1 VGKFENKG
9 GNSLSKKKGIMGGT
23 FDPIH
28 YGHLVTA
35 EEVRDYF
42 DLEEVVFVPSARP
55 PHKIGQ
61 EISDPEHRY
70 LMVVLATV
78 TNPYFRVSRVEIE
91 RPGPSYSI
99 DTVWYFKKIWGEDTE
114 IFFITGADAF
124 AQISNW
130 NNPAELLSLC
140 TFVAAS
146 RPGYRLRLE
155 GSLQGKIE
163 VIEVSALAIS
173 SSEIRRR
180 VKRGESIKYL
190 LPEAVENYI
199 YKHGLYRT

>member
-99 DTVWYFKKIWGEDTE
+99 DTVRYFKKIWGEDTE

-124 AQISNW
+124 AQISSW
-130 NNPAELLSLC
+130 NNPAELLNLC

-199 YKHGLYRT
+199 YKHGLYRI

>member
-1 VGKFENKG
+1 
-9 GNSLSKKKGIMGGT
+9 MGGT

-28 YGHLVTA
+28 HGHLVTA

-42 DLEEVVFVPSARP
+42 DLDEVVFVPSARP

-61 EISDPEHRY
+61 EVSDPEHRY

-78 TNPYFRVSRVEIE
+78 TNPYFQVSRAEIE

-99 DTVWYFKKIWGEDTE
+99 DTVRYFKDLWGERTE

-124 AQISNW
+124 SQISSW
-130 NNPAELLSLC
+130 NNPEELLELC

-146 RPGYRLRLE
+146 RPGYRLLGVE
-155 GSLQGKIE
+155 KKYQGRVKT
-163 VIEVSALAIS
+163 IEVSALAIS
-173 SSEIRRR
+173 SSEIRWR
-180 VKRGESIKYL
+180 VRRGESIKYL
-190 LPEAVENYI
+190 VPETVENYI
-199 YKHGLYRT
+199 YKNGLYRN

>member
-1 VGKFENKG
+1 MAR
-9 GNSLSKKKGIMGGT
+9 KGIMGGT

-42 DLEEVVFVPSARP
+42 DLDEVVFVPSGRP

-61 EISDPEHRY
+61 KITDPEHRY

-78 TNPYFRVSRVEIE
+78 TNPYFSVSRVEIE
-91 RPGPSYSI
+91 RPGPSYSV
-99 DTVWYFKKIWGEDTE
+99 DTVRYFKTLWGKETE
-114 IFFITGADAF
+114 VFFITGADAF
-124 AQISNW
+124 AQISTW
-130 NNPAELLSLC
+130 NNPQELLTMC

-146 RPGYRLRLE
+146 RPGYKLNIDKDFRDRVR
-155 GSLQGKIE
+155 I
-163 VIEVSALAIS
+163 IEVSALAIS

-180 VKRGESIKYL
+180 VRRGESIKYL
-190 LPEAVENYI
+190 LPETVEHYI
-199 YKHGLYRT
+199 YKNGLYRDEI

>member
-1 VGKFENKG
+1 
-9 GNSLSKKKGIMGGT
+9 MGGT

-42 DLEEVVFVPSARP
+42 GLEEVVFVPSGRP

-61 EISDPEHRY
+61 KITDPEHRY

-78 TNPYFRVSRVEIE
+78 TNPYFSVSRVEIE

-99 DTVWYFKKIWGEDTE
+99 DTVRYFKNLWGEDTE
-114 IFFITGADAF
+114 IYFITGADAF
-124 AQISNW
+124 AQISTW
-130 NNPAELLSLC
+130 NNPEELLRLC

-146 RPGYRLRLE
+146 RPGYRLTQLE
-155 GSLQGKIE
+155 GPFRDRVKI
-163 VIEVSALAIS
+163 IEVSALAIS

-199 YKHGLYRT
+199 YKHGLYRD

>member
-1 VGKFENKG
+1 MGVEA
-9 GNSLSKKKGIMGGT
+9 LPKKGIMGGT

-42 DLEEVVFVPSARP
+42 GLEEVVFVPSGRP

-61 EISDPEHRY
+61 KITDPEHRY
-70 LMVVLATV
+70 LMVVLATI
-78 TNPYFRVSRVEIE
+78 TNPYFSVSRVEIE

-99 DTVWYFKKIWGEDTE
+99 DTVRYFKSLWGEDTE
-114 IFFITGADAF
+114 IYFITGADAF
-124 AQISNW
+124 AQISTW
-130 NNPAELLSLC
+130 NNPEELLRLC

-146 RPGYRLRLE
+146 RPGYRLQQLE
-155 GSLQGKIE
+155 EPFKDRVKI
-163 VIEVSALAIS
+163 IEVSALAIS

-199 YKHGLYRT
+199 YKNRLYRD

>member
-61 EISDPEHRY
+61 
-70 LMVVLATV
+70 
-78 TNPYFRVSRVEIE
+78 
-91 RPGPSYSI
+91 
-99 DTVWYFKKIWGEDTE
+99 
-114 IFFITGADAF
+114 
-124 AQISNW
+124 
-130 NNPAELLSLC
+130 
-140 TFVAAS
+140 
-146 RPGYRLRLE
+146 
-155 GSLQGKIE
+155 
-163 VIEVSALAIS
+163 
-173 SSEIRRR
+173 
-180 VKRGESIKYL
+180 
-190 LPEAVENYI
+190 
-199 YKHGLYRT
+199 